1 MTRPT
6 SYAPLALAAGL
17 MLLLWGAASVWIVS
31 VIGAILA
38 GIGAA
43 RWIRDLRHDN

>member
-1 MTRPT
+1 MNRPT
-6 SYAPLALAAGL
+6 SYAPIALAAGL
-17 MLLLWGAASVWIVS
+17 MFLLWGAVSAWMVS
-31 VIGAILA
+31 VLGVILA